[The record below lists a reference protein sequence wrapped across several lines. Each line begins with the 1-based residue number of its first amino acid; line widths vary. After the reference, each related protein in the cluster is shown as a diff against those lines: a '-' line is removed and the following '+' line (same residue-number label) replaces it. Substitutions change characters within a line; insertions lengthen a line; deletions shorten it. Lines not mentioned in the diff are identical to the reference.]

1 MIAKKYRLSEREVK
15 KVLRNWKPF
24 FSRGSVLNIL
34 PNEYWYNR
42 YAIVISWK
50 SVGTAICR
58 NFFRR
63 MYYNIASKNIQTG
76 EKKSCDIVCLIKKQ
90 TKLNQ
95 NDQKNIAIFKK
106 EIHFLMRKIFL
117 K

>member
-1 MIAKKYRLSEREVK
+1 MIAKKNRLSEREVK

-24 FSRGSVLNIL
+24 FSWISVLNAL
-34 PNEYWYNR
+34 SNDCGYNR

-50 SVGTAICR
+50 SVSSAVSR

-63 MYYNIASKNIQTG
+63 LYYNMAWEYIQSPG
-76 EKKSCDIVCLIKKQ
+76 RNYDIVYVIKKQ
-90 TKLNQ
+90 TILNQ

-106 EIHFLMRKIFL
+106 EIHFLMHKIFI